1 MAWMMREEIPVM
13 RRGDDPPAP
22 RPVDVPTPVSGPG
35 RFERACLWLHDH
47 RRMIVVALVVVILFL
62 AGLALHEAGILPEP
76 INGWYEW
83 LHMHSPIGPKMTATI
98 AWIFGWMW

>member
-1 MAWMMREEIPVM
+1 MNTRNETLAEVYERLE
-13 RRGDDPPAP
+13 RKD
-22 RPVDVPTPVSGPG
+22 TQPG
-35 RFERACLWLHDH
+35 RFKRVCLWLDAH
-47 RRMIVVALVVVILFL
+47 RRIIIAALVVVVLFL

-83 LHMHSPIGPKMTATI
+83 LHMHSPIGPKMTATM